1 MVLKKFITGLFYKT
15 SKYSQAGQDLFALEL
30 FGESGTY
37 IDIGAGE
44 PVDANNTYMLEVKKN
59 WRGFSIDYGDNDIN
73 KTISLKKLWNKCK
86 ERKNKIYW
94 SDALSFNYKK
104 AIQENNLHYDIDY
117 LSCDIDPQEKT
128 FQALKKIIKDGIRP
142 KYISFETD
150 LYREKI
156 NYSILAFDFLKP
168 YGYKIAIKNVYSNL
182 KKNKI
187 FETWFIK
194 KEIYFQTL
202 EYSEWVKKNKEL
214 DIKKIV

>member
-1 MVLKKFITGLFYKT
+1 MSVKTHVYIDGSWIFHNKKHLIDAY
-15 SKYSQAGQDLFALEL
+15 GQD
-30 FGESGTY
+30 
-37 IDIGAGE
+37 D
-44 PVDANNTYMLEVKKN
+44 
-59 WRGFSIDYGDNDIN
+59 
-73 KTISLKKLWNKCK
+73 
-86 ERKNKIYW
+86 
-94 SDALSFNYKK
+94 
-104 AIQENNLHYDIDY
+104 YDIDY

-202 EYSEWVKKNKEL
+202 EYSEWVKKK
-214 DIKKIV
+214 